1 MLEEFTSP
9 ALVLG
14 RGLRILA
21 MNHLARA
28 FLFDMESVPARDRNL
43 AKWIFLDPEA
53 RARYVDWASTASDI
67 AAVLRAEAGA
77 SPNDRLLNELIGEL
91 AVKSQEFRCIWAEHK
106 VSACLSGN
114 MRIKHPEVGMIDV
127 EYEALQVHGDQ
138 EQKLVLYAAAEGSP
152 SAEALN
158 LLASWTA
165 RPRGING
172 GSLRTTDTAGVTE
185 RQEEHRI

>member
-1 MLEEFTSP
+1 
-9 ALVLG
+9 
-14 RGLRILA
+14 
-21 MNHLARA
+21 
-28 FLFDMESVPARDRNL
+28 
-43 AKWIFLDPEA
+43 
-53 RARYVDWASTASDI
+53 
-67 AAVLRAEAGA
+67 
-77 SPNDRLLNELIGEL
+77 
-91 AVKSQEFRCIWAEHK
+91 
-106 VSACLSGN
+106 

-172 GSLRTTDTAGVTE
+172 GSLRATDTAGVTE